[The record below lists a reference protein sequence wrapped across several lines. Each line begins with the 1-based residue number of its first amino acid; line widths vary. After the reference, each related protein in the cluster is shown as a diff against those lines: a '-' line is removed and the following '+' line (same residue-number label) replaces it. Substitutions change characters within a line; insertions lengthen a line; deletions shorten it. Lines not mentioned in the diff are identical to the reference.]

1 MKKTVKEKIKDVVKK
16 ALEDDPVFSRIDER
30 EISILPA
37 AREEFGEFYTNLAFK
52 MTDVQNPSPQKAA
65 LSLQEKIASLSPGFI
80 EKIEVKNGFV
90 NFFLK
95 KEVYLEL
102 LTEILENG
110 ASFGSSD
117 IGKGKK
123 VLIEFVSANP
133 TGPLTIAHG
142 RQAAFGESL
151 SRILQYAGF
160 EVDREYYINDGGR
173 QIKLLGE
180 SLRARYFQ
188 LKGEEG
194 YAIPEEGYEGEYLID
209 IAKEIKDENI
219 SFSDFAA
226 RYILE
231 DIKKDLQRFGVGF
244 ERWTR
249 ESGFLQNKKVENLLE
264 ILKNKGLLYFLDG
277 SWWFKS
283 SAYGDEKDRV
293 VIKSDSSYTYLASDI
308 AYHKDKI
315 ERGYDTLVNI
325 VGPDHHGYIPR
336 MKAVVESFGFDP
348 EQLRFIVVQLTT
360 LYRGKEK
367 LSMSTRKGQF
377 ISLKQLMEE
386 VGPDASKFFFIFRK
400 ADSHLDFD
408 LELAKKKSVEN
419 PVYYLQYAYVRM
431 KHILRFAEENGIDI
445 LKVKAD
451 LSLLKEPEE
460 LSIAKKLARF
470 ADTLEGVVSTYGV
483 HLLAEYL
490 LDLAKSFHSYYH
502 RHRVVTDNRELT
514 AARLVLTSALLTVFS
529 KALELLNISLPE
541 EM

>member
-1 MKKTVKEKIKDVVKK
+1 MSRTVKDKIKGVIKQ
-16 ALEDDPVFSRIDER
+16 ALSDSPVFSGIDEQ
-30 EISILPA
+30 EIPVLPA
-37 AREEFGEFYTNLAFK
+37 VREEFGEFYTNLAFK
-52 MTDVQNPSPQKAA
+52 MTDEANNSPQKAA
-65 LSLQEKIASLSPGFI
+65 LFLRDRIMSLSQDFI
-80 EKIEVKNGFV
+80 DKVEVKNGFV

-95 KEVYLEL
+95 KEVYLGL
-102 LTEILENG
+102 LTEILKSG
-110 ASFGSSD
+110 ASFGSSK
-117 IGKGKK
+117 IGGGKK

-151 SRILQYAGF
+151 SRILEYTGF
-160 EVDREYYINDGGR
+160 EVDKEYYINDGGR
-173 QIKLLGE
+173 QIRLLGE
-180 SLRARYFQ
+180 SLKARYFQ

-209 IAKEIKDENI
+209 IAKGIKDDSI

-226 RYILE
+226 GYILE
-231 DIKKDLQRFGVGF
+231 DIKKDLQAFGVSF
-244 ERWTR
+244 DRWTR
-249 ESGFLQNKKVENLLE
+249 ESRFLEDKSVERFLE
-264 ILKNKGLLYFLDG
+264 VLKSKGLLYFADG

-293 VIKSDSSYTYLASDI
+293 VVKSDGSYTYLASDI

-315 ERGYDTLVNI
+315 DRGYDTLVNI

-336 MKAVVESFGFDP
+336 MKAVVESFGFAP

-400 ADSHLDFD
+400 ADSHLNFD
-408 LELAKKKSVEN
+408 LELAKKKSVDN

-431 KHILRFAEENGIDI
+431 KHILRFAEENGIDV
-445 LKVKAD
+445 LKIQAD
-451 LSLLKEPEE
+451 LSLLKESEE

-470 ADTLEGVVSTYGV
+470 TDALEGVVSTYGV

-502 RHRVVTDNRELT
+502 RHRVVTENRELT
-514 AARLVLTSALLTVFS
+514 AARVLLTSALLTVFS
-529 KALELLNISLPE
+529 RALELLNISLPE